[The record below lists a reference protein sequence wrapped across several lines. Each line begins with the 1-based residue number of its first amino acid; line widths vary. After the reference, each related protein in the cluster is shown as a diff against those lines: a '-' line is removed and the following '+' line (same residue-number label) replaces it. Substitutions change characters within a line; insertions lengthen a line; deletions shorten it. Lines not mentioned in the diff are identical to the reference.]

1 MMSALLVRGSKEP
14 SKFRLDLLEIARLIM
29 YASVEANI
37 LNESS
42 IDRRERKQRVAG
54 DPEVVARSV
63 YVTGLT
69 WDTEEDELIKHF
81 SQVGPVVTAVVLRQR
96 RNGNTKASMGCGVVE
111 YETRE
116 SALAAMTSMNET
128 ELKGRSIRVRED
140 RAPEEEVAED
150 KVNDESG
157 NVAAAPKSR
166 SVSKVPRKSPQ
177 ERSNVPEPNKV
188 FVTSLSSDVTGDDL
202 VQHFSSVGVVVSA
215 EILSTRKG
223 RTICSGI
230 VSFEDN
236 ATVAESIAKLNKVEF
251 KGRGIVVREYFL

>member
-1 MMSALLVRGSKEP
+1 MMSAQLVRQSKE
-14 SKFRLDLLEIARLIM
+14 SSTFLVEKAQLNS
-29 YASVEANI
+29 YALAAANF
-37 LNESS
+37 LNESPT
-42 IDRRERKQRVAG
+42 DRRERKQRVAG

-69 WDTEEDELIKHF
+69 WDTEEDELIQHF
-81 SQVGPVVTAVVLRQR
+81 SQVGTVVTAVVLRQR

-140 RAPEEEVAED
+140 RAPEEEVVD
-150 KVNDESG
+150 DSG
-157 NVAAAPKSR
+157 DVDQLSNVAAAPKSR

-236 ATVAESIAKLNKVEF
+236 ASVAESIAKLNKVEF